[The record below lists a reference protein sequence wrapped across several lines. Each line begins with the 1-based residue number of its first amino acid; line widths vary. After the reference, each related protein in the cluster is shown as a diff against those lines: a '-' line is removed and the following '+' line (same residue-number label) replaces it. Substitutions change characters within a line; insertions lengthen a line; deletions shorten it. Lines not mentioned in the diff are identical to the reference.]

1 MSTFM
6 TRLASIGADFTAQVE
21 AAKLT
26 VCLYPA
32 KPWHIAEKQRAVAAL
47 QHTRACKRLGLL
59 SNTAYWVELNR
70 AERLTRS
77 ALQAYR
83 LINTTS
89 GV

>member
-6 TRLASIGADFTAQVE
+6 TRLAAIGADFNAQVE
-21 AAKLT
+21 ASKLT

-47 QHTRACKRLGLL
+47 QHTRSCKRLGLL

-70 AERLTRS
+70 VEILIRS
-77 ALQAYR
+77 ALRAHR
-83 LINTTS
+83 LATT